1 MSSVSVARKSAAF
14 RPESY
19 RPEPPRRM
27 WLTTA
32 DVARVFGVSTGLV
45 RRLARRR
52 ELTAEITEGGQRLF
66 RRDEVRRALIARME
80 IRGRSRAVLLALV
93 RVRML
98 KVGFEPRQMDLL
110 SRLRIV
116 GRGERGVPQAEPKAA
131 ESFDRSHESDSRSFV
146 NRRSAR
152 R

>member
-1 MSSVSVARKSAAF
+1 MTDRILA
-14 RPESY
+14 
-19 RPEPPRRM
+19 EPPRRM

-52 ELTAEITEGGQRLF
+52 ELTAEVTEGGQRLF
-66 RRDEVRRALIARME
+66 RRDDVRRALIERME
-80 IRGRSRAVLLALV
+80 LRGRSRPVLLALV

-98 KVGFEPRQMDLL
+98 KAGFEPRQMDLL

-116 GRGERGVPQAEPKAA
+116 GRGERGVPHAEPKVARSFE
-131 ESFDRSHESDSRSFV
+131 ESRESDRDGFV